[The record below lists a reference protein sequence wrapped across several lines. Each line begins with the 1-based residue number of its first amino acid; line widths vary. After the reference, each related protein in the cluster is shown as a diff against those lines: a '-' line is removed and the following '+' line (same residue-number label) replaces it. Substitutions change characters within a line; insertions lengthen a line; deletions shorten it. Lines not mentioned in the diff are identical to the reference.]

1 MSLILHIGPMRS
13 GKTTAVIQ
21 HAIRAADTGLRVL
34 FVNSEKDV
42 RETESSDR
50 GVTSH
55 NSGFYRLPDKVARD
69 FSLKNTRMY
78 DLVCVD
84 EIQFFDDEDIEY
96 IRSEVLSGKH
106 YCCAGLNGDFRAKP
120 FPAISN
126 LLPVVTDITY
136 HHAFCQI
143 SLKQGRRVS
152 AHFNK
157 KIAGDHSKIKEA
169 GGDDMYLT
177 VCREHFVK

>member
-1 MSLILHIGPMRS
+1 MSFILHIGPMRS

-21 HAIRAADTGLRVL
+21 HAIRSADTGLRVL
-34 FVNSEKDV
+34 FVTSPKDQ

-50 GVTSH
+50 GITSH
-55 NSGFYRLPDKVARD
+55 NSGFFRLPEKIRRVVG
-69 FSLKNTRMY
+69 FPEKINE

-84 EIQFFDDEDIEY
+84 EIQFFPPEDIEK
-96 IRSEVLSGKH
+96 IRENILSGKH
-106 YCCAGLNGDFRAKP
+106 FCCAGLNGDFRGRP

-126 LLPVVTDITY
+126 LLPIVSDVIY
-136 HHAFCQI
+136 HHAFCQCC
-143 SLKQGRRVS
+143 LKDGIRRE

-157 KIAGDHSKIKEA
+157 KIAGDPAKIEEA

-177 VCREHFVK
+177 VCREHFVC